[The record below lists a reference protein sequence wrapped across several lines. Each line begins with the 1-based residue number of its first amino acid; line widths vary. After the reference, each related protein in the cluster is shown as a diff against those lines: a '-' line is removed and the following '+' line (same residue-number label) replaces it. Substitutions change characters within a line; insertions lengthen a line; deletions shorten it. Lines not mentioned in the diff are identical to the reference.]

1 MAVEGHY
8 AGGGNCVQ
16 KAGSGG
22 SSEES
27 SGYCI
32 FMLPC
37 LLVLL
42 WNEDFCLAVSE
53 LPARHKPNIGALK
66 IGMAFWGPLYNDY
79 NRKTQNSIGNYLGPH
94 LMDATDYITYMV
106 WTLSKS

>member
-53 LPARHKPNIGALK
+53 LPARHKPNIGALVIR
-66 IGMAFWGPLYNDY
+66 IGLEGILHFSYN
-79 NRKTQNSIGNYLGPH
+79 TEP
-94 LMDATDYITYMV
+94 
-106 WTLSKS
+106 